1 MKSKLQKIKDK
12 KTNLKQEVSELKLS
26 NEDLTFKI
34 SKLQHEININED
46 DLELVKKKY
55 EEKLKDMKDNY
66 ARKMTDQNEQIEA
79 LNEKKIKLKS
89 AYTELATESES
100 KEKV

>member
-66 ARKMTDQNEQIEA
+66 ARKMADQNEQIEA